1 MSASEIDRTLVRLA
15 HEILEKTEDLH
26 RLAFIGIRRR
36 GVPLALRLA
45 DKIKSLENL
54 AIPVGFLD
62 INLYRDDL
70 STVSE
75 KPVHNATEITFPVT
89 GKDIILMDDVLYT
102 GRTIRAALDALFDQ
116 GRPARVQLLGPNR
129 SRLARTP
136 HRSPLCGPHGPDQ
149 RQRDHRGEAPGS
161 GPERQGAAGRENL
174 EQMPGGL
181 LGIELLERAEIE
193 GILDRAKRFQPRQT
207 DSKKSD
213 QLRGRMIVNL
223 FFEASTRTRTSFE
236 IAAKRLGADAI
247 SITAS
252 ASSVSK
258 GESLVDTLNTL
269 GAMHPDAIVMR
280 HAASGAPHF
289 LARYLPTPIINAGDG
304 THEHP
309 TQALLDARTILD
321 RRPTLDGL
329 RVAIIGDIAHSRVA
343 RSNMYLLSKF
353 GAQIVLCG
361 PASLLPPEL
370 AQLAPGISLTHKM
383 EDAIRDADVIMMLR
397 VQLERQHEAA
407 FSANE
412 YFQFYGLRLE
422 HMGLAKPDAI
432 VMHPGPINRGR
443 EISSEVADSQRSVIL
458 NQVEN
463 GIAVRMAV
471 LERILGN

>member
-1 MSASEIDRTLVRLA
+1 
-15 HEILEKTEDLH
+15 
-26 RLAFIGIRRR
+26 
-36 GVPLALRLA
+36 
-45 DKIKSLENL
+45 
-54 AIPVGFLD
+54 
-62 INLYRDDL
+62 
-70 STVSE
+70 
-75 KPVHNATEITFPVT
+75 
-89 GKDIILMDDVLYT
+89 
-102 GRTIRAALDALFDQ
+102 
-116 GRPARVQLLGPNR
+116 
-129 SRLARTP
+129 
-136 HRSPLCGPHGPDQ
+136 
-149 RQRDHRGEAPGS
+149 
-161 GPERQGAAGRENL
+161 
-174 EQMPGGL
+174 MPGGL
-181 LGIELLERAEIE
+181 LGIEPLDRVEIE

-207 DSKKSD
+207 DTKKSD

-289 LARYLPTPIINAGDG
+289 LARYLVETPIINAGDG

-321 RRPTLDGL
+321 RRPTLEGL

-370 AQLAPGISLTHKM
+370 AQLAPGITLTHKM
-383 EDAIRDADVIMMLR
+383 EEAIRDADVIMMLR

-422 HMGLAKPDAI
+422 HMSLAKPDAI

>member
-1 MSASEIDRTLVRLA
+1 
-15 HEILEKTEDLH
+15 
-26 RLAFIGIRRR
+26 
-36 GVPLALRLA
+36 
-45 DKIKSLENL
+45 
-54 AIPVGFLD
+54 
-62 INLYRDDL
+62 
-70 STVSE
+70 
-75 KPVHNATEITFPVT
+75 
-89 GKDIILMDDVLYT
+89 
-102 GRTIRAALDALFDQ
+102 
-116 GRPARVQLLGPNR
+116 
-129 SRLARTP
+129 
-136 HRSPLCGPHGPDQ
+136 
-149 RQRDHRGEAPGS
+149 
-161 GPERQGAAGRENL
+161 
-174 EQMPGGL
+174 MPSGL
-181 LGIELLERAEIE
+181 LGIEPLDRVEIE
-193 GILDRAKRFQPRQT
+193 AILDRAKSFQPRQT
-207 DSKKSD
+207 ARRKSD

-247 SITAS
+247 SITATG
-252 ASSVSK
+252 SSVSK

-289 LARYLPTPIINAGDG
+289 LARYLVETPIINAGDG

-321 RRPTLDGL
+321 RRPTLEGL

-343 RSNMYLLSKF
+343 RSNLYLLSKF

-370 AQLAPGISLTHKM
+370 AQLAPGVSLTHKI
-383 EDAIRDADVIMMLR
+383 EDAIRGADVIMMLR
-397 VQLERQHEAA
+397 VQLERQHEPA

-422 HMGLAKPDAI
+422 HLILAKPDAV

>member
-1 MSASEIDRTLVRLA
+1 
-15 HEILEKTEDLH
+15 
-26 RLAFIGIRRR
+26 
-36 GVPLALRLA
+36 
-45 DKIKSLENL
+45 
-54 AIPVGFLD
+54 
-62 INLYRDDL
+62 
-70 STVSE
+70 
-75 KPVHNATEITFPVT
+75 
-89 GKDIILMDDVLYT
+89 
-102 GRTIRAALDALFDQ
+102 
-116 GRPARVQLLGPNR
+116 
-129 SRLARTP
+129 
-136 HRSPLCGPHGPDQ
+136 
-149 RQRDHRGEAPGS
+149 
-161 GPERQGAAGRENL
+161 
-174 EQMPGGL
+174 MPSGL
-181 LGIELLERAEIE
+181 LGIEPLDRVEIE
-193 GILDRAKRFQPRQT
+193 AILDRAKSFQPQQT
-207 DSKKSD
+207 ARRKSD

-223 FFEASTRTRTSFE
+223 FYEASTRTRTSFE

-247 SITAS
+247 SITATG
-252 ASSVSK
+252 SSVSK

-289 LARYLPTPIINAGDG
+289 LARHLVETPIINAGDG

-321 RRPTLDGL
+321 RRSTLEGL

-361 PASLLPPEL
+361 PATLLPSEL
-370 AQLAPGISLTHKM
+370 AQLAPGITLTHQI
-383 EDAIRDADVIMMLR
+383 EDAIRGADVIMMLR
-397 VQLERQHEAA
+397 VQLERQHEPG

-422 HMGLAKPDAI
+422 HMSLAKPDAI

-471 LERILGN
+471 LERILAN